1 MVAFVVT
8 ALVCFITYLLLT
20 IGSAN
25 NASFLN
31 LWLWSIEEIIFG
43 LVLSILIGI
52 VARKIFIKKSLRML
66 NPVRW
71 FKFIRD

>member
-31 LWLWSIEEIIFG
+31 LWMWSIEEIIFG
-43 LVLSILIGI
+43 LVLSILVGI
-52 VARKIFIKKSLRML
+52 IARKVLEWLKQILML
-66 NPVRW
+66 PIGLLQV
-71 FKFIRD
+71 K